1 MLKSVLLLLDSVCI
15 DLNIIINPSLILNDT
30 YQDMDKMQKVFQ
42 YWTGRNRTISQSDFL
57 PSENYQ
63 EEWQIDNYLRY

>member
-1 MLKSVLLLLDSVCI
+1 MLKSVLLLLDPVGI
-15 DLNIIINPSLILNDT
+15 DLDIIINPSLILNDT

-42 YWTGRNRTISQSDFL
+42 YWTGRYRTISQSDFL

-63 EEWQIDNYLRY
+63 EE